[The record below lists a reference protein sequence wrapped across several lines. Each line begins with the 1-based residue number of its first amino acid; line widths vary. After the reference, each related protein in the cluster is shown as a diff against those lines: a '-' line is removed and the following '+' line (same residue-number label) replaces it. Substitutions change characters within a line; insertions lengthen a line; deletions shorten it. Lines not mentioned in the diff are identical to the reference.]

1 MGADISPADIFII
14 FEDLDY
20 LIVVRIVFVRFFFV
34 LGKGD
39 DHLMVVI
46 GYDYFVSKASG
57 GSGRLPLNA

>member
-1 MGADISPADIFII
+1 MGADISPADIFVI

-34 LGKGD
+34 LGEGD

-46 GYDYFVSKASG
+46 GYFIFFKS
-57 GSGRLPLNA
+57 